1 MNSTCDS
8 LYTADWLITQN
19 EGRDIIHEAALA
31 VAGDRIL
38 CVGHAEMLQILYPEA
53 RRVDLGEAVILPGLI
68 NAHTHVSMS
77 LLRGYSAKGHLS
89 PGGSTHPGT
98 RGAWRPFEHG

>member
-38 CVGHAEMLQILYPEA
+38 CVGHAEVLKILYPEA
-53 RRVDLGEAVILPGLI
+53 RRVDLGEAVIRHPSRSYQR
-68 NAHTHVSMS
+68 AHSRSHEFAAR
-77 LLRGYSAKGHLS
+77 LFR
-89 PGGSTHPGT
+89 
-98 RGAWRPFEHG
+98 R